1 MEKKK
6 LGNSDLDLT
15 PIGFGAW
22 AIGGGDWQFSWGP
35 QDDNDSIAAIH
46 KALELGINW
55 IDTAAVY
62 GLGHSE
68 EMVARAL
75 KTTSHKP
82 YVFTKCGLVWDE
94 KREITNSLKLIRR
107 EAEDSLRRLQVETID
122 LYQMHWP
129 KPDEEIEEAWGVMAE
144 LQKEGKVRWIGISN
158 FTVSQIER
166 VMRIAPITS
175 NQPPYSMLNRAIEA
189 EVLPFCKKNNIGT
202 INYAPMHSGL
212 LTGAM
217 TKERVANF
225 PKDDFRRN
233 AKNYQEPLLSR
244 NLAVASFI
252 GKIGERHGVSAGVV
266 AIAWTLHSSAITA
279 AIVGGR
285 NAKQVEGVIP
295 AASFR
300 LSEEE
305 FQEIQAYLAQHVAN
319 SVAED
324 SSAASSLPG
333 GSSTAC
339 AFLERVMHWN
349 SQEDDCGSDDGVAG
363 LVGEGEDQK
372 HDRGSD
378 EQQRQHRVSPDAV
391 GARDGRLSCG
401 GRRRWCLR

>member
-1 MEKKK
+1 MKMKK

-22 AIGGGDWQFSWGP
+22 AIGGGDWQFAWGP

-75 KTTSHKP
+75 KTAPKRP

-94 KREITNSLKLIRR
+94 KREVTNGLKKIRQ
-107 EAEDSLRRLQVETID
+107 EAEDSLRRLEVDVID

-129 KPDEEIEEAWGVMAE
+129 KPDEDIEEAWSVMAD
-144 LQKEGKVRWIGISN
+144 LKKEGKVRWIGVSN
-158 FTVSQIER
+158 FNVSQMER
-166 VMRIAPITS
+166 AIKIAPITS
-175 NQPPYSMLNRAIEA
+175 NQPPYSMLNRAVEA
-189 EVLPFCKKNNIGT
+189 EILPFCEKNHIGT

-244 NLAVASFI
+244 NLGVADFL
-252 GKIGERHGVSAGVV
+252 KTIGERHGVTAGVV
-266 AIAWTLHSSAITA
+266 AIAWTLHHPAVTA

-285 NAKQVEGVIP
+285 SAKQVEGVIP
-295 AASFR
+295 AANFR
-300 LSEEE
+300 LSEAEYG
-305 FQEIQAYLAQHVAN
+305 EINEYLGKN
-319 SVAED
+319 
-324 SSAASSLPG
+324 
-333 GSSTAC
+333 
-339 AFLERVMHWN
+339 
-349 SQEDDCGSDDGVAG
+349 
-363 LVGEGEDQK
+363 
-372 HDRGSD
+372 
-378 EQQRQHRVSPDAV
+378 VS
-391 GARDGRLSCG
+391 
-401 GRRRWCLR
+401 

>member
-1 MEKKK
+1 MEKKR
-6 LGNSDLDLT
+6 LGNSDLELT
-15 PIGFGAW
+15 PLGFGAW

-35 QDDNDSIAAIH
+35 QDDNDSVAAIQ

-68 EMVARAL
+68 EVVARAL

-94 KREITNSLKLIRR
+94 KREVTNSLKQVRR
-107 EAEDSLRRLQVETID
+107 EVEDSLRRLEVEAID

-129 KPDEEIEEAWGVMAE
+129 KPDEDIEEAWGVMAD
-144 LQKEGKVRWIGISN
+144 LKKEGKVRWIGVSN
-158 FTVSQIER
+158 FNVDQMER
-166 VMRIAPITS
+166 AMKIAPITS
-175 NQPPYSMLNRAIEA
+175 NQPPYSMLNRAVEA
-189 EVLPFCKKNNIGT
+189 EILPFCEKNNIGT

-244 NLAVASFI
+244 NLGVAEFI
-252 GKIGERHGVSAGVV
+252 GKIGERHGVTAGVV
-266 AIAWTLHSSAITA
+266 AIAWTLHNPAVTA

-285 NAKQVEGVIP
+285 NAKQVEGTIP
-295 AASFR
+295 AATFR
-300 LSEEE
+300 LSENEYK
-305 FQEIQAYLAQHVAN
+305 EIQTYLSEHV
-319 SVAED
+319 V
-324 SSAASSLPG
+324 
-333 GSSTAC
+333 
-339 AFLERVMHWN
+339 
-349 SQEDDCGSDDGVAG
+349 
-363 LVGEGEDQK
+363 
-372 HDRGSD
+372 
-378 EQQRQHRVSPDAV
+378 
-391 GARDGRLSCG
+391 
-401 GRRRWCLR
+401 